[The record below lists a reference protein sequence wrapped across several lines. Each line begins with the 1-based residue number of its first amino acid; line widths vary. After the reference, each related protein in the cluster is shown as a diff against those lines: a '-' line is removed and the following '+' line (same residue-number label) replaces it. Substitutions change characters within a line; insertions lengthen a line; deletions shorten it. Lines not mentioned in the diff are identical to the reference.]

1 MSNVRN
7 LLLFVAAISGGFVYI
22 CNAIPQIE
30 SRPVEEV
37 TIGSSPEELVAAG
50 DKIFNSDRAQ
60 CLTCHSLGEDPKA
73 RCPNQEGLGGR
84 LDEERPGNAADYLV
98 ESVYNPNAYIVSGYP
113 AKQMTP
119 VNKPPIVLS
128 DDEILAVIAFLNA
141 MGGKTDEAFI
151 EQVKAAQ
158 RNPDLT
164 TVAEREQEAK
174 LPILPGDAD
183 RGAKLFKES
192 KIPCINCH
200 KLGDEGTEV
209 GPDLSGIGSQQGA
222 EYLME
227 SILTPD
233 EVIVKGYE
241 GIVIQMKD
249 GTLIDGVKTAEDQK
263 NLYLGILDPE
273 TYQKKFK
280 IDKRGYLVLPIGEI
294 QNATLTTGTTTGTE
308 NDHAHT
314 VNVPTGLESISNLN
328 KNTSRFTD
336 ESGERHLHRIKNGVV
351 QQAAGHTHT
360 LDIKDFVL
368 GKPQTKSPM
377 PDNISDTL
385 TVREFYDIIT
395 YLLSL
400 KGNGKS

>member
-1 MSNVRN
+1 MNNARN
-7 LLLFVAAISGGFVYI
+7 LLLFVAAIAGGFVYI

-30 SRPVEEV
+30 SQPVEEV

-60 CLTCHSLGEDPKA
+60 CLTCHSLREDPKA
-73 RCPNQEGLGGR
+73 RCPNQEGLGKK
-84 LDEERPGNAADYLV
+84 LADKERPGNAADYLV

-141 MGGKTDEAFI
+141 LGGKTDEAFI

-158 RNPDLT
+158 GNPDLT
-164 TVAEREQEAK
+164 TVVEREQEAK
-174 LPILPGDAD
+174 LPILLGEEDAG
-183 RGAKLFKES
+183 RGATLFRKS

-233 EVIVKGYE
+233 DVIVKGYD

-263 NLYLGILDPE
+263 NLYVGVQDPE
-273 TYQKKFK
+273 QYKGKFA
-280 IDKRGYLVLPIGEI
+280 INQEGYLVLPIGEI
-294 QNATLTTGTTTGTE
+294 QNATLTTGTE

-314 VNVPTGLESISNLN
+314 VNVPTGLESISSLN
-328 KNTSRFTD
+328 KRTSRFTD
-336 ESGERHLHRIKNGVV
+336 ESGKRHLHGIENGVV
-351 QQAAGHTHT
+351 EQAGGHTHT
-360 LDIKDFVL
+360 LDNGDFVL

-377 PDNISDTL
+377 PDNISENL
-385 TVREFYDIIT
+385 TAREFYDIIT

-400 KGNGKS
+400 KGGGKL